1 MRASAVLDPTPQLH
15 WDRPAGDKENP
26 SLSVTCRHNYPHRP
40 VSAPE
45 TLILGSCHQAEEKTP
60 RPHFLPNSCA
70 FTETSILCEQR
81 GVSSHSPGVDFTLK
95 HEEEFALRSSIPV
108 NTERLWS
115 HSPWSSQDPHGRL
128 LNLHGWRGSVG
139 KQCVYQMAWNQ
150 IPGQVRLSEARVS
163 ALTAPTSYPCP
174 SQLSPS
180 SSQSLGL
187 SSGLNP
193 AQLLLPF
200 PVPVTVTVMRERT
213 DAGVLHVD
221 PTDKST

>member
-45 TLILGSCHQAEEKTP
+45 TLILESCHQAEEKTP

-150 IPGQVRLSEARVS
+150 IPGQVCLSEARVS
-163 ALTAPTSYPCP
+163 ALTAPTSCPLPISAQPFIVSVLGSFLRAEPSTSPPSFPCA
-174 SQLSPS
+174 SEGHCDGS
-180 SSQSLGL
+180 
-187 SSGLNP
+187 
-193 AQLLLPF
+193 
-200 PVPVTVTVMRERT
+200 E
-213 DAGVLHVD
+213 D
-221 PTDKST
+221 PWWWAPR

>member
-15 WDRPAGDKENP
+15 CDRPAGDKENP

-81 GVSSHSPGVDFTLK
+81 GVSSHSPEVDFTLDL
-95 HEEEFALRSSIPV
+95 EEELALRSSIPV

-115 HSPWSSQDPHGRL
+115 NSPMSSR
-128 LNLHGWRGSVG
+128 
-139 KQCVYQMAWNQ
+139 
-150 IPGQVRLSEARVS
+150 IPMGA
-163 ALTAPTSYPCP
+163 
-174 SQLSPS
+174 
-180 SSQSLGL
+180 
-187 SSGLNP
+187 
-193 AQLLLPF
+193 F
-200 PVPVTVTVMRERT
+200 
-213 DAGVLHVD
+213 
-221 PTDKST
+221 

>member
-163 ALTAPTSYPCP
+163 ALTAPTSCPLPISAQPFIVSVLGSFLRAEPSTAPPSFPCA
-174 SQLSPS
+174 SEGHCDGS
-180 SSQSLGL
+180 
-187 SSGLNP
+187 
-193 AQLLLPF
+193 
-200 PVPVTVTVMRERT
+200 E
-213 DAGVLHVD
+213 D
-221 PTDKST
+221 PWWWAPR

>member
-1 MRASAVLDPTPQLH
+1 MGAPLCFLLALAPPLLLLLLLLSQPPQL
-15 WDRPAGDKENP
+15 EE
-26 SLSVTCRHNYPHRP
+26 S
-40 VSAPE
+40 PE
-45 TLILGSCHQAEEKTP
+45 TPPSPRAE
-60 RPHFLPNSCA
+60 
-70 FTETSILCEQR
+70 
-81 GVSSHSPGVDFTLK
+81 G
-95 HEEEFALRSSIPV
+95 V

-200 PVPVTVTVMRERT
+200 PVPVTVTVMGART
-213 DAGVLHVD
+213 HGGGLHGD
-221 PTDKST
+221 PRDKST

>member
-26 SLSVTCRHNYPHRP
+26 SLSVTCHHNYPHRP

-150 IPGQVRLSEARVS
+150 IPGQVCLSEARVS
-163 ALTAPTSYPCP
+163 ALTAPTSCPLPISAQPFIVSVLGSFLRAEPSTAPPSFPCA
-174 SQLSPS
+174 SEGHCDGS
-180 SSQSLGL
+180 
-187 SSGLNP
+187 
-193 AQLLLPF
+193 
-200 PVPVTVTVMRERT
+200 E
-213 DAGVLHVD
+213 D
-221 PTDKST
+221 PWWWAPR

>member
-150 IPGQVRLSEARVS
+150 IPGQVCLSEARVS
-163 ALTAPTSYPCP
+163 ALTAPTSCPLPISAQPFIVSVLGSFLRAEPSTAPPSFPCA
-174 SQLSPS
+174 SDGHCDGS
-180 SSQSLGL
+180 
-187 SSGLNP
+187 
-193 AQLLLPF
+193 
-200 PVPVTVTVMRERT
+200 E
-213 DAGVLHVD
+213 D
-221 PTDKST
+221 PWWWAPW

>member
-45 TLILGSCHQAEEKTP
+45 TLILESCHQAEEKTP

-163 ALTAPTSYPCP
+163 ALTAPTPCP
-174 SQLSPS
+174 LPISAQPFIVSVLGSFLRAEPS
-180 SSQSLGL
+180 TAPPS
-187 SSGLNP
+187 
-193 AQLLLPF
+193 F
-200 PVPVTVTVMRERT
+200 PCASEGHC
-213 DAGVLHVD
+213 DGSED
-221 PTDKST
+221 PWWWAPR

>member
-1 MRASAVLDPTPQLH
+1 MRASAVLDLTPQLH

-150 IPGQVRLSEARVS
+150 IPGQVCLSEARVS
-163 ALTAPTSYPCP
+163 PLTAPTSCPLPISAQPFIVSVLGSFLRAEPSTAPPSFPCA
-174 SQLSPS
+174 SDGHCDGS
-180 SSQSLGL
+180 
-187 SSGLNP
+187 
-193 AQLLLPF
+193 
-200 PVPVTVTVMRERT
+200 E
-213 DAGVLHVD
+213 D
-221 PTDKST
+221 PWWWAPR

>member
-45 TLILGSCHQAEEKTP
+45 TLILESCHQAEEKTP

-163 ALTAPTSYPCP
+163 ALTAPTSCPLPISAQPFIVSVLGSFLRAEPSTAPPSFPCA
-174 SQLSPS
+174 SEGHCDGS
-180 SSQSLGL
+180 
-187 SSGLNP
+187 
-193 AQLLLPF
+193 
-200 PVPVTVTVMRERT
+200 E
-213 DAGVLHVD
+213 D
-221 PTDKST
+221 PWWWAPR

>member
-150 IPGQVRLSEARVS
+150 IPGQVCLSEARVS
-163 ALTAPTSYPCP
+163 ALTAPTSCPLPISAQPLVLSVLGSFLRAEPSTAPASFPCA
-174 SQLSPS
+174 SDGHCDGSEDRLWWSP
-180 SSQSLGL
+180 
-187 SSGLNP
+187 
-193 AQLLLPF
+193 
-200 PVPVTVTVMRERT
+200 
-213 DAGVLHVD
+213 H
-221 PTDKST
+221 

>member
-15 WDRPAGDKENP
+15 CDRPAGDKENP

-150 IPGQVRLSEARVS
+150 IPGQVCLSEARVS
-163 ALTAPTSYPCP
+163 ALTAPTSCPLPISAQPFIVSVLGSFLRAEPSTAPPSFPCA
-174 SQLSPS
+174 SEGHCDGS
-180 SSQSLGL
+180 
-187 SSGLNP
+187 
-193 AQLLLPF
+193 
-200 PVPVTVTVMRERT
+200 E
-213 DAGVLHVD
+213 D
-221 PTDKST
+221 PWWWAPR